1 MKVNDF
7 VVISNMRE
15 NSRESLTRLSKKTR
29 IPVTTLHNKLKE
41 YEGDLIDKFT
51 SIVNFSKL
59 GYKTKAQILL
69 KPNPE
74 TKKQLE
80 EFLMKHKA
88 VNSLYK
94 VSTSFE
100 YSVEVIFKDME
111 ELQDFLNKVDEFR
124 VYQKEVVFVLNDM
137 RREDFL
143 SSPSYVALTAV

>member
-7 VVISNMRE
+7 VLISNMRE

-41 YEGDLIDKFT
+41 YEGDLINKFT
-51 SIVNFSKL
+51 SIVNFSRL

-80 EFLMKHKA
+80 EFLMKNKA

-94 VSTSFE
+94 VSTAFE

-111 ELQDFLNKVDEFR
+111 ELQDFLNKVDEFK
-124 VYQKEVVFVLNDM
+124 VFQKEVVFVLNDM

-143 SSPSYVALTAV
+143 SSPTYVALTAV

>member
-41 YEGDLIDKFT
+41 YEGDLIKKFT

-80 EFLMKHKA
+80 EFLMKSKA

-111 ELQDFLNKVDEFR
+111 ELQDFLNKLDEFR
-124 VYQKEVVFVLNDM
+124 VYQKEVVFVLNDL

-143 SSPSYVALTAV
+143 SSPEYVALMGA